1 MTDAPLHPEVEAM
14 IRRLPMDACIME
26 IIVPEVRAI
35 ALLAAEKARE
45 SLRDSFVD
53 VLIET
58 DAAWSVSEAR
68 AVAEEAIRRGTP

>member
-1 MTDAPLHPEVEAM
+1 MADSKLHPEVDAM

-45 SLRDSFVD
+45 DLRDLFID

-58 DAAWSVSEAR
+58 DATLSMSEAR
-68 AVAEEAIRRGTP
+68 AAADEVIRRGKL